1 MKKTSIH
8 FEPCNVLKSEKHNK
22 REQELDY
29 IFPELSHKNESFIL
43 CDNLAERKKNI
54 AKKYTEKVGR
64 KMPSTTV
71 PIREAVVV
79 IDESTTMEDLKILAN
94 EIQLLLGWQ
103 MLQIHIHRDEGY
115 VKSGDNKGGEEVAK
129 LNLHAHLVFD
139 CQNKESGK
147 MHKITKQQLREMQT
161 ITALTLNMERGNS
174 SNRKHLK
181 SLDWKIKQKEKHL
194 SNLNNQLDELEVLG
208 KEMEESL
215 KKLSKIEELE
225 LFEAKEEIAK
235 MERRRKGRRI

>member
-8 FEPCNVLKSEKHNK
+8 FETCNVAKSEIHNK

-29 IFPELSHKNESFIL
+29 IFPELSKNNESLIL
-43 CDNLAERKKNI
+43 CENLAEHK
-54 AKKYTEKVGR
+54 AKIERLYKSKIGQ
-64 KMPSTTV
+64 KMQAKTV

-115 VKSGDNKGGEEVAK
+115 IKSGDNKGGEEVAK

-147 MHKITKQQLREMQT
+147 MYKITKQQLRELQT
-161 ITALTLNMERGNS
+161 ITALTLNMERGKS

-181 SLDWKIKQKEKHL
+181 SLDFKIKQKEKHL
-194 SNLNNQLDELEVLG
+194 SRLNHKLNELEVLG
-208 KEMEESL
+208 NEMEDHL
-215 KKLSKIEELE
+215 KKLSKIEEKE
-225 LFEAKEEIAK
+225 LFEAKEELAK
-235 MERRRKGRRI
+235 IERKRRGRRF